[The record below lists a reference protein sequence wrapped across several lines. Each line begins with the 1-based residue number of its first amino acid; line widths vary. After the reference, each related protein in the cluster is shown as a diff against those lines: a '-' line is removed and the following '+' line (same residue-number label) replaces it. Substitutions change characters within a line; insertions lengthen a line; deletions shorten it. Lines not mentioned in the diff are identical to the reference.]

1 MTPGARLQAAIELL
15 DEIARAPSPADVV
28 IGRWARGHRY
38 AGGGDR
44 RAIRDLVYGKIRHR
58 RQIEWWL
65 ERSGAALDSRSSL
78 IAALILIEQ
87 WEPAAVAAA
96 FDGGRYAPSPL
107 SAAEHRLVESLAAG
121 VLDDPA
127 QPADVRANVPAWLM
141 PRLQDAL
148 GDETSV
154 ALDALAREAPVDLRV
169 NTLKATRTAAEE
181 ILAADGIEA
190 AETPIS
196 PLGLRLA
203 GRVPLAASRAWR
215 DGLVDVQDEGSQIV
229 ALIADARPGQQI
241 VDYCA
246 GAGGK
251 ALALAASMNNEG
263 RIVACDTAAARLR
276 RGRERLRRAGV
287 GIVEEHVIGADDT
300 AWRVENAGRFERIL
314 VDAPCS
320 GSGAWR
326 RSPDAK
332 WRLTET
338 ELVALCDLQD
348 RLLDEAAELVA
359 VDGRLIFATCSVLK
373 CENEAR
379 IAAFLERD
387 PRFVPMP
394 VARVCADIL
403 PGATV
408 AVEGDVLKL
417 APHRHGTDGFFA
429 AILERRR

>member
-1 MTPGARLQAAIELL
+1 MTPGARFQAAIELL
-15 DEIARAPSPADVV
+15 DEIAHARSPADVV

-44 RAIRDLVYGKIRHR
+44 RAIRDLVYGAIRHK
-58 RQIEWWL
+58 RQVEWWV
-65 ERSGAALDSRSSL
+65 ERCGATVNVRSVL
-78 IAALILIEQ
+78 IAVLCLIEHRD
-87 WEPAAVAAA
+87 PAAVTAA
-96 FDGGRYAPSPL
+96 FDGGRYAAAPL
-107 SAAEHRLVESLAAG
+107 SDPECRLLEALAEG

-141 PRLQDAL
+141 TRLEEAF
-148 GDETSV
+148 GAETGP

-169 NTLKATRTAAEE
+169 STLKATRAEAAAV
-181 ILAADGIEA
+181 LAADGIEA
-190 AETPIS
+190 AETLVS

-215 DGLVDVQDEGSQIV
+215 DGLVDLQDEGSQIV
-229 ALIADARPGQQI
+229 ALIADARPGQQV

-263 RIVACDTAAARLR
+263 RIVACDTAASRLR

-287 GIVEEHVIGADDT
+287 GIVEEHVIGPDDA
-300 AWRVENAGRFERIL
+300 AWRLENAGRFERVL

-348 RLLDEAAELVA
+348 RLLDEAAGLVA
-359 VDGRLIFATCSVLK
+359 VEGRLIFATCSVLK

-387 PRFVPMP
+387 ARFALVPVERICAEILSGAP
-394 VARVCADIL
+394 VAVD
-403 PGATV
+403 G
-408 AVEGDVLKL
+408 VLKL
-417 APHRHGTDGFFA
+417 APHRQGTDGFFA

>member
-15 DEIARAPSPADVV
+15 DEIARAQSPADVV

-44 RAIRDLVYGKIRHR
+44 RAIRNLVYGAIRHR
-58 RQIEWWL
+58 RQVEWWV
-65 ERSGAALDSRSSL
+65 ERSGAPVDSRSTLIVVLSL
-78 IAALILIEQ
+78 IERQ
-87 WEPAAVAAA
+87 DPAAVMGA
-96 FDGGRYAPSPL
+96 FDGGRYCPAPL
-107 SAAEHRLVESLAAG
+107 SDPEGRLLESLAETT
-121 VLDDPA
+121 LDDPA

-141 PRLQDAL
+141 ARLEEAF
-148 GDETSV
+148 GAETGA

-169 NTLKATRTAAEE
+169 NTLKATRAEAAEV
-181 ILAADGIEA
+181 LAADGIEA
-190 AETPIS
+190 VETPIS

-215 DGLVDVQDEGSQIV
+215 DGLVDLQDEGSQIV
-229 ALIADARPGQQI
+229 ALVADAKPGQQV

-251 ALALAASMNNEG
+251 ALALAAAMNGEG

-287 GIVEEHVIGADDT
+287 GIVEEHVIGTDDA
-300 AWRVENAGRFERIL
+300 AWRVENAGRFERVL

-359 VDGRLIFATCSVLK
+359 VGGRLIFATCSVLR

-379 IAAFLERD
+379 IAAFRERD
-387 PRFVPMP
+387 PRFTPVP
-394 VARVCADIL
+394 VERICGEIL
-403 PGATV
+403 PDAAGAE
-408 AVEGDVLKL
+408 EGVLKL
-417 APHRHGTDGFFA
+417 SPHRHGTDGFFA
-429 AILERRR
+429 AVLERGR

>member
-15 DEIARAPSPADVV
+15 DEIARAQSPADVV

-44 RAIRDLVYGKIRHR
+44 RAIRDLVYGVIRHR
-58 RQIEWWL
+58 RQVDWWIG
-65 ERSGAALDSRSSL
+65 RSGATEDARSRLIVVLSL
-78 IAALILIEQ
+78 IEHQ
-87 WEPAAVAAA
+87 DPAAVAAA
-96 FDGGRYAPSPL
+96 FDGSRYGAASL
-107 SAAEHRLVESLAAG
+107 SDSEFRLLETIANG
-121 VLDDPA
+121 TLDDPA

-141 PRLQDAL
+141 ARLEEAF
-148 GDETSV
+148 GVETGA

-169 NTLKATRTAAEE
+169 NTLKATRAEAAG

-190 AETPIS
+190 AETPVS
-196 PLGLRLA
+196 PLGLRLV

-215 DGLVDVQDEGSQIV
+215 EGLIDLQDEGSQIV
-229 ALIADARPGQQI
+229 ALIADARPGQQV

-263 RIVACDTAAARLR
+263 RIVACDTAALRLR

-287 GIVEEHVIGADDT
+287 DIVVEHVIGADDA
-300 AWRVENAGRFERIL
+300 AWRLENEGQFDRVL

-332 WRLTET
+332 WRLSET
-338 ELVALCDLQD
+338 ELVALCNLQD
-348 RLLDEAAELVA
+348 RLLDEAAGLVA
-359 VDGRLIFATCSVLK
+359 MAGRLIFATCSVLK

-379 IAAFLERD
+379 ITAFLERD
-387 PRFVPMP
+387 PRFTPVP
-394 VARVCADIL
+394 VEGICAEIL
-403 PGATV
+403 PGA
-408 AVEGDVLKL
+408 AVSAEGVLKL
-417 APHRHGTDGFFA
+417 APHRQGTDGFFA